1 MVPFMYDDLKNLV
14 QSIFRVHIIQSVIDN
29 CSNDVACKNIDLLN
43 KSDIVSKKKKQ
54 LTLGCATELSIAE
67 LVKKDIATSR
77 NRSVQNRMSYLSDHH
92 NTESI

>member
-43 KSDIVSKKKKQ
+43 KSNIVSKKKNN
-54 LTLGCATELSIAE
+54 SH
-67 LVKKDIATSR
+67 LVVPL
-77 NRSVQNRMSYLSDHH
+77 NFPLLN
-92 NTESI
+92 